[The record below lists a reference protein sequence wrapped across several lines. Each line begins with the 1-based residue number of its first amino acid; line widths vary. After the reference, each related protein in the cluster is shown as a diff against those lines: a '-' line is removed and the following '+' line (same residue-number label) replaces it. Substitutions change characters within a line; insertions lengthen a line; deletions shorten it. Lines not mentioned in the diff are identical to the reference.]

1 VCCYIFV
8 WVEVVIDESLNN
20 AGLTYTAVSQ
30 QNDLI
35 AASGY
40 DGAANGHSGTEF
52 SYFNIL

>member
-1 VCCYIFV
+1 V